1 MLARASLQRKNK
13 YNIADS
19 LRSIIVYSEFWSD
32 TAGVRTLE
40 HTKHNPPPSYDL
52 CTANISCHHKLP
64 SCLW

>member
-40 HTKHNPPPSYDL
+40 HTKHTTL
-52 CTANISCHHKLP
+52 LLP
-64 SCLW
+64 MICVLPT